1 MFRFPSVIC
10 TRCTGFFCL
19 AIIKGPPNDIYCI
32 IEEPYKH
39 YFTEKVSYSRIVF
52 DMNNLKRVN
61 DSLGHSIGDQ
71 LILNFARL
79 LRNSIPTKHFV
90 GRYGGDEFMAVIY
103 DATRE
108 SITEI
113 LTELQ
118 NEVEQFNGYG
128 TQFRI
133 SYSHRLALST
143 DYNECTL
150 RTLFD
155 KADKYMYENKQQ
167 SKQGRQD

>member
-1 MFRFPSVIC
+1 MFSVPDHFPAPLFQSAEAARKRQFSGSVI
-10 TRCTGFFCL
+10 
-19 AIIKGPPNDIYCI
+19 AD
-32 IEEPYKH
+32 
-39 YFTEKVSYSRIVF
+39 
-52 DMNNLKRVN
+52 
-61 DSLGHSIGDQ
+61 DSDNAAH
-71 LILNFARL
+71 
-79 LRNSIPTKHFV
+79 
-90 GRYGGDEFMAVIY
+90 
-103 DATRE
+103 E

-118 NEVEQFNGYG
+118 NEVEQFNSYG
-128 TQFRI
+128 TPFRI

>member
-1 MFRFPSVIC
+1 MRDWVP
-10 TRCTGFFCL
+10 
-19 AIIKGPPNDIYCI
+19 A
-32 IEEPYKH
+32 
-39 YFTEKVSYSRIVF
+39 
-52 DMNNLKRVN
+52 
-61 DSLGHSIGDQ
+61 
-71 LILNFARL
+71 
-79 LRNSIPTKHFV
+79 KHFV

-128 TQFRI
+128 TQSRI

>member
-1 MFRFPSVIC
+1 M
-10 TRCTGFFCL
+10 
-19 AIIKGPPNDIYCI
+19 K
-32 IEEPYKH
+32 
-39 YFTEKVSYSRIVF
+39 
-52 DMNNLKRVN
+52 
-61 DSLGHSIGDQ
+61 
-71 LILNFARL
+71 
-79 LRNSIPTKHFV
+79 
-90 GRYGGDEFMAVIY
+90 FMAVIY
-103 DATRE
+103 NATRE

-118 NEVEQFNGYG
+118 NEVEQFNSYR

-133 SYSHRLALST
+133 SSSHRLALST

>member
-1 MFRFPSVIC
+1 M
-10 TRCTGFFCL
+10 
-19 AIIKGPPNDIYCI
+19 K
-32 IEEPYKH
+32 
-39 YFTEKVSYSRIVF
+39 
-52 DMNNLKRVN
+52 
-61 DSLGHSIGDQ
+61 
-71 LILNFARL
+71 
-79 LRNSIPTKHFV
+79 
-90 GRYGGDEFMAVIY
+90 FMAVIY
-103 DATRE
+103 NATRE

-155 KADKYMYENKQQ
+155 KADKYMYENKQKTYDCNYN
-167 SKQGRQD
+167 SRYFICSHTRYRRNTDFLLEYADRQGGKPDDAGDRSAGGWLRGALYRPHQRHFVSLPFPESRGFL

>member
-1 MFRFPSVIC
+1 MPRPAIQGGIFVTWKSVIL
-10 TRCTGFFCL
+10 T
-19 AIIKGPPNDIYCI
+19 
-32 IEEPYKH
+32 
-39 YFTEKVSYSRIVF
+39 
-52 DMNNLKRVN
+52 
-61 DSLGHSIGDQ
+61 
-71 LILNFARL
+71 ARQ
-79 LRNSIPTKHFV
+79 R
-90 GRYGGDEFMAVIY
+90 
-103 DATRE
+103 
-108 SITEI
+108 
-113 LTELQ
+113 

>member
-1 MFRFPSVIC
+1 
-10 TRCTGFFCL
+10 
-19 AIIKGPPNDIYCI
+19 
-32 IEEPYKH
+32 
-39 YFTEKVSYSRIVF
+39 
-52 DMNNLKRVN
+52 
-61 DSLGHSIGDQ
+61 
-71 LILNFARL
+71 
-79 LRNSIPTKHFV
+79 
-90 GRYGGDEFMAVIY
+90 MAVIY

-118 NEVEQFNGYG
+118 NEVEQFNSYG

-150 RTLFD
+150 RTLLD
-155 KADKYMYENKQQ
+155 KASRDAKTKEKKKQKKTKKRFWRFFLLFLFYFFANA
-167 SKQGRQD
+167 SICAYPAEKSMGSSRSFFLTASRPS

>member
-1 MFRFPSVIC
+1 
-10 TRCTGFFCL
+10 
-19 AIIKGPPNDIYCI
+19 
-32 IEEPYKH
+32 
-39 YFTEKVSYSRIVF
+39 
-52 DMNNLKRVN
+52 
-61 DSLGHSIGDQ
+61 
-71 LILNFARL
+71 
-79 LRNSIPTKHFV
+79 
-90 GRYGGDEFMAVIY
+90 MAVIY

-118 NEVEQFNGYG
+118 NEVEQFNSYG

-150 RTLFD
+150 RTLLT
-155 KADKYMYENKQQ
+155 KQINICMKQAGTPGLKKRRNRKYLIAGSGVFLAVLFIFLFNSFYLTHI
-167 SKQGRQD
+167 R

>member
-1 MFRFPSVIC
+1 
-10 TRCTGFFCL
+10 
-19 AIIKGPPNDIYCI
+19 
-32 IEEPYKH
+32 
-39 YFTEKVSYSRIVF
+39 
-52 DMNNLKRVN
+52 
-61 DSLGHSIGDQ
+61 
-71 LILNFARL
+71 
-79 LRNSIPTKHFV
+79 
-90 GRYGGDEFMAVIY
+90 MAVIY

-113 LTELQ
+113 LTEFQ

-133 SYSHRLALST
+133 SYSHGLALST

-167 SKQGRQD
+167 SKQKTPELKKRRNRKYLIAGSGVFSCCFSFIFLQTLLSAHIPLKNQWVPPAASF

>member
-1 MFRFPSVIC
+1 
-10 TRCTGFFCL
+10 
-19 AIIKGPPNDIYCI
+19 
-32 IEEPYKH
+32 
-39 YFTEKVSYSRIVF
+39 
-52 DMNNLKRVN
+52 
-61 DSLGHSIGDQ
+61 
-71 LILNFARL
+71 
-79 LRNSIPTKHFV
+79 
-90 GRYGGDEFMAVIY
+90 MAVIY

-118 NEVEQFNGYG
+118 NEVEQFNSYG

-150 RTLFD
+150 HTLFD
-155 KADKYMYENKQQ
+155 KADKYKTSRDARTKETPEPEISYRRFWRFFLLFLFYFFANASICAYPAEKSMG
-167 SKQGRQD
+167 SSRSFFLTASRPS